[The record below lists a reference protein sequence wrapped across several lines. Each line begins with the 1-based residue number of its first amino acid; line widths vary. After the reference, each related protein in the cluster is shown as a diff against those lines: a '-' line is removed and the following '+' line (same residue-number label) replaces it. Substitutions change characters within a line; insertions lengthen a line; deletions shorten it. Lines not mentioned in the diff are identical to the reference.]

1 MVSKIGGKT
10 VIPRFVSRDV
20 GWPRGRPRDGAKGA
34 PTPGPPERPRGYGD
48 PGGPPPA
55 SWARRHCVSSQD
67 RSQVAA
73 SPPPSQ
79 FRFRLGSVSTRIEPP
94 SPSLPA
100 AFYFS
105 SFGWREATQRWTIAH
120 SIFASAGSGRMHA
133 RTWLRPREG
142 RVCPKWSPYEG
153 GTPNFAVRTSRA
165 ALFAGCRSPCRSD
178 RSRLARTG

>member
-1 MVSKIGGKT
+1 MASGT
-10 VIPRFVSRDV
+10 TPR
-20 GWPRGRPRDGAKGA
+20 RGQ
-34 PTPGPPERPRGYGD
+34 RGSDAGTA
-48 PGGPPPA
+48 GEA
-55 SWARRHCVSSQD
+55 SWIWRPGRATSRVLG
-67 RSQVAA
+67 A
-73 SPPPSQ
+73 SALRVISRQIASGRIPPPSQ